1 MKDNLKKLS
10 SKLLGFLTP
19 VRVVV
24 LFVVGVLFWFFVLGD
39 QGFYKFR
46 RLMSMKHELTQKQR
60 VLNDEIDS
68 LTKEKEIL
76 LDTTKLEPVIRAE
89 LGYVKPGEV
98 VFEEA
103 KTEKKDQ

>member
-1 MKDNLKKLS
+1 MKFNFKKLH
-10 SKLLGFLTP
+10 SKILEHLTP
-19 VRVVV
+19 VRLVVI
-24 LFVVGVLFWFFVLGD
+24 FVVGVLFWFFVLGD

-46 RLMSMKHELTQKQR
+46 RLMSMKHKLTQEQK

-89 LGYVKPGEV
+89 LGYVRPGEV
-98 VFEEA
+98 VFEERT
-103 KTEKKDQ
+103 TENKGQ